1 MTFIR
6 EYYEI
11 IVIVLFIA
19 AFVLLALILSMNR
32 YFAMYFSNKR
42 FKIISSYEVN
52 ANDGNKYFSI
62 AIYNNN
68 INEVRLSGFG
78 YVYQDQ
84 NIDFYKNYLIDHS
97 LPSDH
102 KLVIHSR
109 DFLTTRIDVNQLKT
123 IISDINKGTLD
134 VKGMKTFVTDS
145 LGLSTTAK
153 AKQVQDQ
160 LYVMLKVDQ
169 ATLRNKQREQLRKH
183 REEVKLFKK
192 KQKIERNIRI
202 KEKTNG
208 MILKV
213 KGFFNF
219 RRPKA

>member
-6 EYYEI
+6 EYFEI
-11 IVIVLFIA
+11 IVIVLFILS
-19 AFVLLALILSMNR
+19 FVLLALILSMNK

-68 INEVRLSGFG
+68 INEVRLAGFG
-78 YVYQDQ
+78 YVYKDQ
-84 NIDFYKNYLIDHS
+84 NIDFYSNYILDQH

-102 KLVIHSR
+102 KIVIHSR
-109 DFLTTRIDVNQLKT
+109 DYLTTRINVNQLKT

-160 LYVMLKVDQ
+160 LVMMLRIDQ
-169 ATLRNKQREQLRKH
+169 AMLRDKQREQLRKY
-183 REEVKLFKK
+183 REEQKLFMQ
-192 KQKIERNIRI
+192 KQKIERNIKY
-202 KEKTNG
+202 KEKTSG
-208 MILKV
+208 MLLKI

-219 RRPKA
+219 KRSK